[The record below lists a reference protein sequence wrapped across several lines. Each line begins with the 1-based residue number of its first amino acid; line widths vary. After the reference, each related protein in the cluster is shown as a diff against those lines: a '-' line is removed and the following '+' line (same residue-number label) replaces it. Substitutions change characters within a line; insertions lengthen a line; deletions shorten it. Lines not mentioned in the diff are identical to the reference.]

1 MVKERHLPLP
11 DSINPRHSLKS
22 RERYIWWIVP
32 LWMLSSSSWASVFY
46 GFNVY
51 ILPITMNM
59 FGDNVNYT
67 LRTGQ
72 ILYAFSISTF
82 TAILPMYHIAKYMT
96 DVGAV
101 RVYAVGVVLYVL
113 ALVFAGLSNRYRSVW
128 GFWLSIGILSGF
140 ATGFTNLPAAVGIVK
155 WYREVGRPG
164 LGSGIAG
171 FCFGKLVFNRVCV

>member
-11 DSINPRHSLKS
+11 DWINPRHSLKS

-32 LWMLSSSSWASVFY
+32 LWMLSSSSWSSVFY

-51 ILPITMNM
+51 ILPITMSM
-59 FGDNVNYT
+59 FGDDVNYT

-82 TAILPMYHIAKYMT
+82 TMILPMYHIAKYMT

-113 ALVFAGLSNRYRSVW
+113 ALVLAGLSNRYRSVW
-128 GFWLSIGILSGF
+128 GFWLSVGILSGF